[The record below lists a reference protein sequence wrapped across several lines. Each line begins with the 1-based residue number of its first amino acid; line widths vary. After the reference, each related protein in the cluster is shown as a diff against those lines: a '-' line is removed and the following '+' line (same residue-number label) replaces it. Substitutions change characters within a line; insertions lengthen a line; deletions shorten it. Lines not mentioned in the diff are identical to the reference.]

1 LSGFRFKAYEVDI
14 RRESGVP
21 SIALNDT
28 EELVEGVKEYYEGL
42 DREAVLVCIL
52 DDVNRLVGI
61 YEAALGG
68 ISEVQVEFANIF
80 RPAIL
85 LGGRKVIV
93 VHNHPTGDPTPSE
106 GDIRMA
112 KGAFLIASLLD
123 IELSD
128 NIVLGSE
135 KWQSVHEEP
144 EFVRWLAEDLIKI
157 AAVMSGG
164 VMTQGQLDAAASLK
178 KELHEA

>member
-1 LSGFRFKAYEVDI
+1 LSGFTFKAYEVDI
-14 RRESGVP
+14 RRESVVP
-21 SIALNDT
+21 SPALNDT
-28 EELVEGVKEYYEGL
+28 AELVDGIQDYYTGL

-52 DDVNRLVGI
+52 DDVNRLIGV

-68 ISEVQVEFANIF
+68 VSEVQVEFANIF

-85 LGGRKVIV
+85 LGGQKVIV
-93 VHNHPTGDPTPSE
+93 VHNHPTGDAKPSE

-128 NIVLGSE
+128 NIVLGAES
-135 KWQSVHEEP
+135 WQSIHEEP
-144 EFVRWLAEDLIKI
+144 EFVRWLSEDLVKI

-164 VMTQGQLDAAASLK
+164 VMTQAQLDAAALLK
-178 KELHEA
+178 EELHEA